1 MVFMDQ
7 GEVVEKSPP
16 KQFFS
21 NPASERTKLFLSQ
34 ILSH

>member
-1 MVFMDQ
+1 MDQ

-16 KQFFS
+16 ARFFS
-21 NPASERTKLFLSQ
+21 QPESDRTKLFLSQ